1 MLLLRC
7 LFHLFQQ
14 SGWGIEV
21 ARIGVYVE
29 HLSVAV
35 DDLVGRPAMDLQEM
49 LYGTLL
55 VGGQVV
61 VDDVLPRLVAAAG
74 CQR

>member
-1 MLLLRC
+1 M
-7 LFHLFQQ
+7 
-14 SGWGIEV
+14 
-21 ARIGVYVE
+21 RIGVYVE

-35 DDLVGRPAMDLQEM
+35 DELVGRPAMDLQKM

-61 VDDVLPRLVAAAG
+61 VDDVLARDVVLLDDVLPRLVAAAG